1 MKKIFQNIA
10 ILLLLCSVFSL
21 NVAAADFKTGEL
33 ITEENQVQIEGLEK
47 NILSDL
53 YNSSLSDGTRT
64 ENTLDKS
71 VDFEKAQQVYTFK
84 PDVFVSIAEKD
95 DFLDIY
101 KTEGVVVWKVPV
113 DVSSNYCDYA
123 VIGQGLD
130 GKYNYTTVSAP
141 IEEIDSVRYLFY
153 PEEESRK
160 LGEKCTSATTTDILS
175 IPMYGIDLI
184 MVKSEEM
191 TEIIP
196 NTTQDIG
203 LRNGTIYSK
212 EEIVNFVE
220 QMIEENRTAA
230 DAGGG
235 MGVSSPMNQENSARF
250 SYVIVLGIGT
260 CLAIYVCIRQVK
272 AYKREKE

>member
-95 DFLDIY
+95 D
-101 KTEGVVVWKVPV
+101 
-113 DVSSNYCDYA
+113 
-123 VIGQGLD
+123 
-130 GKYNYTTVSAP
+130 
-141 IEEIDSVRYLFY
+141 
-153 PEEESRK
+153 
-160 LGEKCTSATTTDILS
+160 
-175 IPMYGIDLI
+175 
-184 MVKSEEM
+184 
-191 TEIIP
+191 
-196 NTTQDIG
+196 
-203 LRNGTIYSK
+203 
-212 EEIVNFVE
+212 
-220 QMIEENRTAA
+220 
-230 DAGGG
+230 
-235 MGVSSPMNQENSARF
+235 
-250 SYVIVLGIGT
+250 
-260 CLAIYVCIRQVK
+260 
-272 AYKREKE
+272 